1 MTCQV
6 SQSELEKKL
15 LEVATSHVSKPLL
28 GKHCDISLTS
38 QDGQC
43 NLILILAGGSL

>member
-15 LEVATSHVSKPLL
+15 LEVATSHVSKSHL
-28 GKHCDISLTS
+28 GKRCDVSLTS